1 MRTTHL
7 ILLVGI
13 FAFTACQQLTEP
25 VALSEADRAAIAAST
40 KTFVEGVN
48 AKDWA
53 GVAALYTEDA
63 MIMPPNG
70 PTAKGRA
77 NVQAFLEAFPPLS
90 AFNLVNAEVEG
101 LGDMAYVRGAYTMT
115 ITPEGADPVTDTG
128 KFIEIRK
135 KQADGSWL
143 LYLDI
148 FNSDVP
154 LSH

>member
-7 ILLVGI
+7 ILLLGI
-13 FAFTACQQLTEP
+13 FAFTACQLTEP
-25 VALSEADRAAIAAST
+25 AGLSEVDRAAIEATSKA
-40 KTFVEGVN
+40 FVEGVN

-53 GVAALYTEDA
+53 AVAATYTEDGV
-63 MIMPPNG
+63 IMPPNG
-70 PTAKGRA
+70 PAVAGRA
-77 NVQAFLEAFPPLS
+77 NVQAFLETFPPIS

-148 FNSDVP
+148 FNSDLP
-154 LSH
+154 LPH